1 MNATAQPAAASSSSV
16 ARSSE
21 PGLREAGGTIRS
33 RWPGQSRRFR
43 FRASRSSPATSASF
57 ALPTPEPPPDQDA
70 AGDERRHSQEPGH
83 EALRDRAEVTDR
95 PAAAVVRALRVLD
108 VADDRVHL

>member
-1 MNATAQPAAASSSSV
+1 MNATAHPAAASSSSD

-21 PGLREAGGTIRS
+21 PGFRGAGGTIRS

-57 ALPTPEPPPDQDA
+57 ALPTPEPPPDHDA

-83 EALRDRAEVTDR
+83 EALRDRTEVTDR
-95 PAAAVVRALRVLD
+95 PAAAVVRALTVMD
-108 VADDRVHL
+108 VPDARAN